1 MRRSALLSLLL
12 ASLAVPAI
20 ALADDGSC
28 AHGVTGSG
36 WLDPFRAI
44 FGSLEQLFDHLPKP
58 APAPRW
64 ANPIMDASCPDPG
77 VLKDGDRW
85 VMACT
90 RGGAGG
96 AFEIFT
102 SKDMFHWTDS
112 GSAIVPHGA
121 GWGRGDFWA
130 PEIHRLGDGEYVAV
144 YTARDASGHL
154 GIGVATA
161 RDPLGPW
168 KDAGAPIVPG
178 TAAMGYIDPTIYD
191 DGHGHR
197 WLYYKADGNA
207 VGQPSVIYAAPLSAD
222 GTRLTACPTPV
233 LKNDLGWED
242 KVVEAP
248 EIVRH
253 GDWYYLFYSG
263 NCYCNEHYAVGVA
276 RSKSPTGPFEKKGD
290 PILHTGDLFAGP
302 GHGSI
307 TTGPDGRDWFVYH
320 AYAAGAVGDGHPR
333 QLLADPIT
341 WGDDGWPSFAGGTPS
356 AGR

>member
-1 MRRSALLSLLL
+1 ML
-12 ASLAVPAI
+12 APATAGAVRP
-20 ALADDGSC
+20 ADDGVGGC
-28 AHGVTGSG
+28 AHGATGAG
-36 WLDPFRAI
+36 WLDPFED
-44 FGSLEQLFDHLPKP
+44 FFSSLAQLFARPPK
-58 APAPRW
+58 APGPRW
-64 ANPIMDASCPDPG
+64 MNPIMDTNCPDPG

-96 AFEIFT
+96 AFELFT
-102 SKDMFHWTDS
+102 SSDMFHWTDS
-112 GSAIVPHGA
+112 GSAIVPPSDA
-121 GWGRGDFWA
+121 RWGTSDFWA
-130 PEIHRLGDGEYVAV
+130 PEVHKLGPHDYLAL
-144 YTARDASGHL
+144 YTARDAAGHL

-161 RDPLGPW
+161 SDPLGPW

-178 TAAMGYIDPTIYD
+178 TAEMGYIDATLYD

-207 VGQPSVIYAAPLSAD
+207 VGKPSVIYAAPLSKD
-222 GTRLTACPTPV
+222 GLRVTGPAKPV
-233 LKNDLGWED
+233 LQNDLGWED

-248 EIVRH
+248 EVVRH

-290 PILHTGDLFAGP
+290 PILKTGDLFAGP
-302 GHGSI
+302 GHGSV
-307 TTGPDGRDWFVYH
+307 TKGPDGRDWFVYH
-320 AYAAGAVGDGHPR
+320 AYGANAVGDGHPR

-356 AGR
+356 AGSPL